1 MTKEGSIAG
10 PRVLEHMVDT
20 VLYFEGERSHQFRVL
35 RSVKNRYGATDEIG
49 VFEMTGKG
57 LAEVEN
63 PSAIFLAERR
73 GNVSGSSVFAG
84 IEGTRPM
91 LLEIQALV
99 TPSNYGSAR
108 RSVVGYDS
116 ARLNMITAVLDARC
130 RQEFHNYDIFLNVAG
145 GLKINEPAG
154 DMAVAAALMSS
165 KNNVPAPADTAIF
178 GEIGLSGEIRA
189 VAGAEQRVKEAAKLG
204 FSRALV
210 PRAQKSKAAHV
221 PAIKVVEVGHLQDIV
236 ALCNK

>member
-1 MTKEGSIAG
+1 
-10 PRVLEHMVDT
+10 MVDT

-63 PSAIFLAERR
+63 PSALFLAERR

-84 IEGTRPM
+84 MEGTRPM

-108 RSVVGYDS
+108 RAVVGYDS
-116 ARLNMITAVLDARC
+116 ARLSMITAVLDARC

-145 GLKINEPAG
+145 GLRINEPAG
-154 DMAVAAALMSS
+154 DLAVAAALMSS
-165 KNNVPAPADTAIF
+165 RNNVPSSADTAIF
-178 GEIGLSGEIRA
+178 GEVGLSGEIRA
-189 VAGAEQRVKEAAKLG
+189 VSGAEQRVKEAAKLG
-204 FSRALV
+204 FKRVLM
-210 PRAQKSKAAHV
+210 PRSQKSKAAHV
-221 PAIKVVEVGHLQDIV
+221 DGIKVAEVGHLQDL
-236 ALCNK
+236 AAMFAK